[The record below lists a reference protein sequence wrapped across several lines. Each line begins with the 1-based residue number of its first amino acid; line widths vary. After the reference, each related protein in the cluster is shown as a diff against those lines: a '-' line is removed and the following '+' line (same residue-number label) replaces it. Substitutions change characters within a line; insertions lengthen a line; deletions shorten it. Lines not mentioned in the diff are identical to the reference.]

1 MRRAQWQHLPDCHS
15 GCLQEINEA
24 AGVLPKVTLVTFAGQ

>member
-1 MRRAQWQHLPDCHS
+1 LPDRHP
-15 GCLQEINEA
+15 GCLQEINET